1 MKSFILKVGIAAA
14 LVLSLGSFVMFA
26 NFQPVQMEYHLE
38 IDGIPYGR
46 LINDQDVEYI
56 GEQQKT
62 VELQKYSDDQASL
75 YHWAK
80 STSDQSSLA
89 NSKVTLIKKDTSGRV
104 VESTRL
110 IDCKPLK
117 WKLVKNK
124 NNLYFE
130 SVELAF
136 QVKEQ

>member
-1 MKSFILKVGIAAA
+1 MKHFFVKVGIAAA
-14 LVLSLGSFVMFA
+14 LVLSMGSFVMFA

-38 IDGIPYGR
+38 INGVSYGR
-46 LINDQDVEYI
+46 LINEQDVKLI
-56 GEQQKT
+56 GNQQKT
-62 VELQKYSDDQASL
+62 IELQKYSDDQASL
-75 YHWAK
+75 YKWAK
-80 STSDQSSLA
+80 QTSDQSSLA
-89 NSKVTLIKKDTSGRV
+89 NSKIVLIKKDTSGRV
-104 VESTRL
+104 VESTKL

-136 QVKEQ
+136 QNKEQ